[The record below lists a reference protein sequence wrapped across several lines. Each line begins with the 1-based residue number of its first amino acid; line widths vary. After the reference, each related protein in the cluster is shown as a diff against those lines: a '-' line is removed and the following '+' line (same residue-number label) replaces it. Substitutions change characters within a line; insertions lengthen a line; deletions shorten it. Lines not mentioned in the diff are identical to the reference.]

1 MIKSWEVIY
10 FHRAMFFF
18 LIVAIARLPEG
29 FAEGITRAIDIAIF
43 AQLVLEIPTP
53 IGITNIKH
61 PYSTVPNVCLSP
73 TFTIIHHG
81 FWDDITCRLLWE
93 SWLISSWLNQTQKL
107 VG

>member
-1 MIKSWEVIY
+1 MGSHLLSQGHV
-10 FHRAMFFF
+10 FF

-61 PYSTVPNVCLSP
+61 PYSTVPNVCVYPLHSPSFTMVSGMILLAGSFGNRGLS
-73 TFTIIHHG
+73 HHG
-81 FWDDITCRLLWE
+81 
-93 SWLISSWLNQTQKL
+93 
-107 VG
+107 